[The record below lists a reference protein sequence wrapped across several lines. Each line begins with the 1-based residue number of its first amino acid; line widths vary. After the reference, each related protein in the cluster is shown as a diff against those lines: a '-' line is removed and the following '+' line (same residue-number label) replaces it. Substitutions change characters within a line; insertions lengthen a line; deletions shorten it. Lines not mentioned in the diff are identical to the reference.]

1 MLFRRKVVTKLEQ
14 RPWWDYVERDLKE
27 LFHESEMLLEH
38 VGSWKQ
44 KFHDYSFVV
53 FPAAKAYE
61 GFLKR
66 LFLDLG
72 FISEEDYY
80 GKRFR
85 IGRALNPA
93 LEPRFR
99 LNESVYDRLSRFCHG
114 EELPKQLWNTWK
126 KGRNMPFHWFPDER
140 NAISFAESKRIVYEI
155 FDTMDMAF
163 EGCKLEQRPD
173 KFQEPNNKLQTNSNE
188 INQNVPNV

>member
-1 MLFRRKVVTKLEQ
+1 MLFRKKVVTKLEQ
-14 RPWWDYVERDLKE
+14 RPWWNYMERDLKE
-27 LFHESEMLLEH
+27 LLNESELLLEH
-38 VGSWKQ
+38 VGSWKHT
-44 KFHDYSFVV
+44 FHDYSFVV

-66 LFLDLG
+66 IFLDLG

-99 LNESVYDRLSRFCHG
+99 LHESVYDRLSQYCHG
-114 EELPKQLWNTWK
+114 EELPKALWETWK

-140 NAISFAESKRIVYEI
+140 NAISLSEAKRIVYEI
-155 FDTMDMAF
+155 FDTMDLAF
-163 EGCKLEQRPD
+163 VGCKLERND
-173 KFQEPNNKLQTNSNE
+173 KSE
-188 INQNVPNV
+188 NQPHRYP